1 MGAGKW
7 IGGILGF
14 MTMGPLG
21 ALAGFALGSLLDGNN
36 GLFGN
41 TYEKGQAEAGN
52 YDEGQRNSFLFSM
65 LVMASYIIRADGRI
79 MHSEMEYVRQFLR
92 MNFGEEAVI
101 QGEQILLNLFEQ
113 RKQME
118 RQNPMAFKNTI
129 HECGAQIAANLPYEQ
144 RLQLLDFL
152 VNIAKSDGSVC
163 SEEIAALKEVADEIT
178 AAGGEVY
185 AVSTDIS
192 KPEDPE
198 MLMQKVMDKYGK
210 IDILVNNAGILEQG
224 LKPIDKFLDEDMDR
238 IIETNE
244 KGTMRCM
251 RAASKRMTTGGAIVN
266 VASVAGEKG
275 CGGAAYVA
283 SKAAVIGLTKHTALR
298 FQKDGIRC
306 NAICPGNIITPMT
319 MGTDPKAL
327 DPDMIGAM
335 MTHSDIKAQSC
346 TAEDVANVVL
356 FFASDEARAI
366 TGQIIVT
373 DFGAML

>member
-1 MGAGKW
+1 MRLKDKVAIITGGSRG
-7 IGGILGF
+7 IGYA
-14 MTMGPLG
+14 T
-21 ALAGFALGSLLDGNN
+21 ANA
-36 GLFGN
+36 
-41 TYEKGQAEAGN
+41 
-52 YDEGQRNSFLFSM
+52 
-65 LVMASYIIRADGRI
+65 
-79 MHSEMEYVRQFLR
+79 FLR
-92 MNFGEEAVI
+92 EGAKVILTASSMESAQKAVAQLKEKYPDSTVVGISPDLSNLKDVREE
-101 QGEQILLNLFEQ
+101 
-113 RKQME
+113 
-118 RQNPMAFKNTI
+118 FKNVT
-129 HECGAQIAANLPYEQ
+129 
-144 RLQLLDFL
+144 
-152 VNIAKSDGSVC
+152 S
-163 SEEIAALKEVADEIT
+163 
-178 AAGGEVY
+178 
-185 AVSTDIS
+185 
-192 KPEDPE
+192 
-198 MLMQKVMDKYGK
+198 KYGCV
-210 IDILVNNAGILEQG
+210 DILVNNAGILEQG

-251 RAASKRMTTGGAIVN
+251 RAASKRMTAGGAIVN